1 MKTVTLDLP
10 EVAFSTMRM
19 DHMEMAME
27 MRNAALVKWYEMGRI
42 SQGRAAEIL
51 GLSRR
56 AFIDLLGRYQV
67 SPFQYT
73 PDELM
78 HEFG

>member
-1 MKTVTLDLP
+1 MKTISLELP

-19 DHMEMAME
+19 DRAELATE
-27 MRNAALVKWYEMGRI
+27 MRNAALVKWYELGKI

-78 HEFG
+78 HELG

>member
-1 MKTVTLDLP
+1 MKTISLEIPD
-10 EVAFSTMRM
+10 VAFATMRM
-19 DHMEMAME
+19 DRAEMASE
-27 MRNAALVKWYEMGRI
+27 MRNAALVKWYELGRI
-42 SQGRAAEIL
+42 SQGRAAEVL

-73 PDELM
+73 SDELM
-78 HEFG
+78 HELG